1 MPPFVFMSHDEG
13 AGDIARKH
21 SFTGLKIMVEVPQ
34 SLTDTVTEAHD
45 GFEGRPVLI
54 PLWNL
59 RVILGGV
66 SLINI
71 REKVAHVAMVRIIDM
86 RVDSSL
92 FNG

>member
-1 MPPFVFMSHDEG
+1 MSHDEG
-13 AGDIARKH
+13 ACDIARKH

-34 SLTDTVTEAHD
+34 ALTDTVTEAYD

-71 REKVAHVAMVRIIDM
+71 RGGESGSRG
-86 RVDSSL
+86 
-92 FNG
+92 NGQDHRHAGRFLSVQRLKW